1 MSSRIKATLLAV
13 SVSVLGGAAHAA
25 VECPATSQGHR
36 LAQWGGTLYQGDPAD
51 DMSLAPTHENPSNRG
66 VNLWKTP
73 TPVGIVLVCRY
84 AGGRPLTLPLTADVS
99 GCTQTPGSF
108 VCK

>member
-1 MSSRIKATLLAV
+1 MLRSNAQPPLKVIAW
-13 SVSVLGGAAHAA
+13 H
-25 VECPATSQGHR
+25 
-36 LAQWGGTLYQGDPAD
+36 QWGGTLYQGDPAD

-73 TPVGIVLVCRY
+73 TPVGIILVCRY
-84 AGGRPLTLPLTADVS
+84 AGGHRLTLPLTADVS